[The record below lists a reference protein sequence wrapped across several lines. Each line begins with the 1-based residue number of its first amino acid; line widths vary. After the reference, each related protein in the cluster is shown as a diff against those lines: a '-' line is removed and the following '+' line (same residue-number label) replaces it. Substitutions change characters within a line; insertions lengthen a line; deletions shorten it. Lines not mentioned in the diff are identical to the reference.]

1 MPPSDSVQ
9 RARRDLGARL
19 RALRTSKGLTGETLG
34 AACGWSSSKVSRI
47 ETGFSGI
54 NAAGIKV
61 WTAAC
66 GQPEAAPELIAIAEG
81 IQHMYLE
88 WREMERDGLARA
100 QEHVLPLWD
109 DTERFKAY
117 AIDYIPGPLQTE
129 DYTRA
134 VLEGIRI
141 RRGLSGDDLD
151 QAVRTRAAK
160 QQYFKKATFRIVL
173 EEDVLY
179 TRYAEPAVMRDQLAR
194 LIQIAD
200 YSKVSLGII
209 PRTADRGPAHKA
221 QDFWIFDDRTV
232 QVEIVSAFLTLT
244 QGHEVRRYVD
254 DFQRLSKLAGASV
267 PLILDAIA
275 AYS

>member
-9 RARRDLGARL
+9 RARRDLGAKL
-19 RALRTSKGLTGETLG
+19 RSMRKSQGLTGESLG

-54 NAAGIKV
+54 NATGIKA
-61 WTAAC
+61 WTTAC
-66 GQPEAAPELIAIAEG
+66 GQPETAPELIAVAEG
-81 IQHMYLE
+81 IEHMYLE
-88 WREMERDGLARA
+88 WREMERAGLAKA
-100 QEHVLPLWD
+100 QEHVIPLWD
-109 DTERFKAY
+109 DTDRFKAY
-117 AIDYIPGPLQTE
+117 AIDYIPGPLQT
-129 DYTRA
+129 DGYTRA
-134 VLEGIRI
+134 VLEGIRT
-141 RRGLSGDDLD
+141 RRGLTGDDLD

-160 QQYFKKATFRIVL
+160 QKYFKKATFRIVM

-209 PRTADRGPAHKA
+209 PRNADRGAAHKA
-221 QDFWIFDDRTV
+221 QDFWIFDDKTV

-244 QGHEVRRYVD
+244 QGHEVRHYVD
-254 DFQRLSKLAGASV
+254 DFQRLNKLAAASV
-267 PLILDAIA
+267 PLILNAIA